1 MRAVIDTGVLVS
13 ALLRRQGI
21 TGEIV
26 RALRDKRFILIY
38 TTPIVVEIIEVL
50 GYDPFRTKYQIQPED
65 ITALIN
71 LIRLR
76 GELVI
81 PGRAV
86 KVCRDPKDAMFLEAA
101 LAGKAEA
108 IVSGDA
114 DLLVL
119 NPFEGTLIL
128 RPSEFLARI

>member
-50 GYDPFRTKYQIQPED
+50 GCDPFRTKYQIQPED